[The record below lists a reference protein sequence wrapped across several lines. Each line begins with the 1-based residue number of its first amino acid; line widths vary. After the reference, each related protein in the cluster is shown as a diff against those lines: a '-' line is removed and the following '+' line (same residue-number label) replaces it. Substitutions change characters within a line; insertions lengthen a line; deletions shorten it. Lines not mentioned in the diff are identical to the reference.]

1 MSAVSWLLPVTVYDL
16 VCEPLVADIGEPS
29 SSMKDVVRSSQ
40 LPLMLQVMMNVTL
53 SQTAKPTTV
62 LLP

>member
-40 LPLMLQVMMNVTL
+40 LPLMLQVTMNVTL
-53 SQTAKPTTV
+53 SPTAKPTTV